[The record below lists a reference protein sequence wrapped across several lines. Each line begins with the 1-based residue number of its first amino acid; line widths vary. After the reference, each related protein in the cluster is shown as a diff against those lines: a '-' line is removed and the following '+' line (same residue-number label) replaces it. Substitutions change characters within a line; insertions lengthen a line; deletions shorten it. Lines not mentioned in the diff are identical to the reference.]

1 MNQEIKIIP
10 EASHIHLSE
19 EVFSYLLMQV
29 PAGRLTRYKDMEAY
43 LAKRFSVH
51 HIQMENLP
59 FMSRV
64 AFSPEYIYK
73 VLDNV
78 PRHREV
84 SARGYLID
92 VCDQAE
98 KLSSEGMEIL
108 PPARSGYNARVKDYK
123 KYLFDFEKETNVEL
137 DTLMEVHK
145 NGLSAFFVGD
155 T

>member
-1 MNQEIKIIP
+1 MKNITKIIP

-29 PAGRLTRYKDMEAY
+29 PSGRLTRYQDMEAY

-73 VLDNV
+73 VLDYV

-92 VCDQAE
+92 VCDQAQ
-98 KLSSEGMEIL
+98 KLSSEGLEII
-108 PPARSGYNARVKDYK
+108 PPVRDGYNARVKDYK
-123 KYLFDFEKETNVEL
+123 QYLFDFEKETNIDLE
-137 DTLMEVHK
+137 TLKAVHE
-145 NGLSAFFVGD
+145 NGLSAFFPAE
-155 T
+155 